1 MKKLVF
7 LLLAICSFAV
17 SAATVTVNFDHD
29 GLKVTRYQLDYQ
41 EKGAT
46 AWTPVATIPFVAN
59 QTRYQHS
66 QTDVADGRY
75 MWRVRAENVI
85 GQDTHASEYAFSGWT
100 GINTPPEDQAPGQ
113 PTISITVVYNAAS
126 P

>member
-1 MKKLVF
+1 MKAAVLFFLVT
-7 LLLAICSFAV
+7 LPMLVLG
-17 SAATVTVNFDHD
+17 ATVTVNFDHD
-29 GLKVTRYQLDYQ
+29 GLKVTQYQLDYQ
-41 EKGAT
+41 AKGAT

-113 PTISITVVYNAAS
+113 PTISITVVYTA
-126 P
+126 PTP